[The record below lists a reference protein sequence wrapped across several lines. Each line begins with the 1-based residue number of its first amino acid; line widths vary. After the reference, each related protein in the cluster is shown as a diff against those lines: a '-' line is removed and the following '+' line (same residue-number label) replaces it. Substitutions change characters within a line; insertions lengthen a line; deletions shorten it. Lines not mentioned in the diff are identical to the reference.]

1 MNQLEAT
8 IGSIVLRNPLIL
20 ASGIL
25 GSSYSTLN
33 KIYHEGFGAVVTKS
47 VGLEPRDGYS
57 NPSVFYIPE
66 TQSVINAVGLANL
79 GYEKFG
85 EELKNIDKDTKYV
98 ISVFGSSPEEF
109 HQIITFFEEF
119 ELPKPIAFEINLSCP
134 HADKVGLA
142 IGTDPEV
149 VSEIISEVKLCSSIP
164 IWVKLTPNITD
175 IIPIAEVA
183 LDSGAD
189 VIVAI
194 NTLKA
199 LYIDIQIKKPFL
211 SNKRGGLSGRA
222 IKPVGVRMIYDLFDY
237 FGKNIPLI
245 GVGGVWKWEDVI
257 EYILAGA
264 CAVQIGSALVRASA
278 LDLTTEIIT
287 GIVGYLEE
295 NSSSLYSLRGLV
307 HE

>member
-1 MNQLEAT
+1 MNQLEAN
-8 IGSIVLRNPLIL
+8 IGSIILRNPLIL

-33 KIYHEGFGAVVTKS
+33 RIYHEGFGAVVTKS
-47 VGLEPRDGYS
+47 VGLKPRDGYS
-57 NPSVFYIPE
+57 NPSVFFLPE
-66 TQSVINAVGLANL
+66 IQSVINAIGLANP

-85 EELKNIDKDTKYV
+85 VDLKNIDKNTKYV
-98 ISVFGSSPEEF
+98 ISIFGPSPEEF

-119 ELPKPIAFEINLSCP
+119 EFPKPIAYEINLSCP

-142 IGTDPEV
+142 VGTDPEI
-149 VSEIISEVKLCSSIP
+149 VSDIISEVKSCSSIP
-164 IWVKLTPNITD
+164 IWVKLTPNITN

-189 VIVAI
+189 GIVAI

-199 LYIDIQIKKPFL
+199 LYIDIQMKKPFL
-211 SNKRGGLSGRA
+211 SNKRGGISGRA
-222 IKPVGVRMIYDLFDY
+222 IKPIGVRMIYDLFDY
-237 FGKNIPLI
+237 FGPNIPLI
-245 GVGGVWKWEDVI
+245 GVGGVWNWEDVI

-264 CAVQIGSALVRASA
+264 CAVQIGSALMRASA
-278 LDLTTEIIT
+278 LDLTNEIIT
-287 GIVGYLEE
+287 GIMRYLEE
-295 NSSSLYSLRGLV
+295 NSLSLNSLRGLA